1 MVSYYALGAVVLVSA
16 VSLLGVMVLFVRENI
31 LHKAVF
37 FMVSISAGALFAD
50 AFFHLI
56 PESFSALPTQSL
68 TPTLVLLGIIVFFS
82 LEKFLHWHHHH
93 TESEEEEKK
102 DVKIHP
108 VGPMV
113 IVSDVVHNFIDGV
126 IIAASFM
133 ASFPLGIATTIA
145 VMLHEIPHE
154 IGNVAL
160 LIHAGFTKKRAVVL
174 NCLSA
179 IASILG
185 ALLLIVIGKNIEV
198 ISYYLLPFAAGGFI
212 YIAGSDLVPELHKDV
227 GLKKALL
234 QLLGIMIGILLIAG
248 LLFLE

>member
-1 MVSYYALGAVVLVSA
+1 MEAYYALCAVVLTSA
-16 VSLLGVMVLFVRENI
+16 ISLFGVAVLLIKEELLRKSI
-31 LHKAVF
+31 F
-37 FMVSISAGALFAD
+37 FMVSLSAGALFAD

-56 PESFSALPTQSL
+56 PESFNNLSTETL
-68 TPTLVLLGIIVFFS
+68 TPILILFGIILFFC

-93 TESEEEEKK
+93 VESDEEEIE
-102 DVKIHP
+102 DMKIHP

-133 ASFPLGIATTIA
+133 VSIPLGIATTIA

-160 LIHAGFTKKRAVVL
+160 LIHAGFTKKRAVIL

-179 IASILG
+179 LASVAG
-185 ALLLIVIGKNIEV
+185 ALLLILVGKNVEM

-234 QLLGIMIGILLIAG
+234 QLLGIIIGILLMAA
-248 LLFLE
+248 LLFIE